1 MFKDMKIRTKIFML
15 VGLLGF
21 IALFVGIF
29 GVLGMSDAKN
39 GLKTVYNDRILPMR
53 QLKVIS
59 DMYALTI
66 AHTVSKIR
74 TGNLTWADGIKN
86 IEEAEQKI
94 QENWKSYQASYLIEE
109 EKKLIEETTPLL
121 QKAEASVIKLQDM
134 LRHQD
139 KGALNEYITRELYPT
154 IDPVSEKLSAF
165 IDVQCM
171 AAKAE
176 YDKASSIYTRDITMF
191 ALTILIGMLSACA
204 FTIFIIHQIMN
215 SLGGEPYEIADI
227 AKRIS
232 EGDLRIQFKSGKEL
246 TGAYASMKDMSE
258 RLKQV
263 LSNVKSSSESLASAS
278 HELSASSEQTSRGVT
293 EQAGR
298 ANQIATASNEMS
310 QTIVDVAKNSSNI
323 ASSASDTL
331 KIADKGQEI
340 VTKSIGEVKAI
351 EETVNESA
359 RLISSLGE
367 RSKQIGDIVNVIK
380 DIADQTNLLAL
391 NAAIEAA
398 RAGEQGRGFA
408 VVADEVR
415 KLAERTG
422 KATAE
427 ISGLIVSIQGEME
440 QAVVSM
446 IDGTERV
453 SVGVEFSEQAGEALR
468 NIVGSVTDLQSMVQ
482 QIATATEEMSTASE
496 QINGDIETIANV
508 SRDTSASSEHV
519 SQASSDLA
527 RLAKDLHDIVGLFK
541 V

>member
-1 MFKDMKIRTKIFML
+1 VFKHSKIRTKIFML

-29 GVLGMSDAKN
+29 GVLGMHDAKN

-66 AHTVSKIR
+66 AHTVSKIG
-74 TGNLTWADGIKN
+74 TGNLTWAEGIKN

-94 QENWKSYQASYLIEE
+94 QENWRSYQASYLIAE
-109 EKKLIEETTPLL
+109 EKKLIEEANPLL
-121 QKAEASVIKLQDM
+121 QKAESSVTKLKDI
-134 LRHQD
+134 LRKQD
-139 KGALNEYITRELYPT
+139 KGALNEYVARELFPT
-154 IDPVSEKLSAF
+154 IEPVSEKLSAF

-191 ALTILIGMLSACA
+191 AVSILLGMLSACA
-204 FTIFIIHQIMN
+204 FTIFIIRQIMD
-215 SLGGEPYEIADI
+215 SLGGEPHEIADI

-232 EGDLRIQFKSGKEL
+232 EGNLLIRFKSDKQL
-246 TGAYASMKDMSE
+246 TGAYASMKNMAE

-263 LSNVKSSSESLASAS
+263 LSNVKSSSESVASSS
-278 HELSASSEQTSRGVT
+278 HELSVGSEETSRGVT

-298 ANQIATASNEMS
+298 AHQIATASTEMS
-310 QTIVDVAKNSSNI
+310 QTIVDVAKNASNI
-323 ASSASDTL
+323 ALSASDTL

-340 VTKSIGEVKAI
+340 VTKSIEEVKAI
-351 EETVNESA
+351 ADTVNESA
-359 RLISSLGE
+359 KLISSLGE

-446 IDGTERV
+446 VEGTERV

-496 QINGDIETIANV
+496 QISGDIETIATV
-508 SRDTSASSEHV
+508 SKDTSASSEHV
-519 SQASSDLA
+519 SKASSDLA
-527 RLAKDLHDIVGLFK
+527 RLAADLHDVIGLFK